1 MTNLL
6 PLSKINYRLLLQ
18 RRHPAIPHFSAF
30 LIVCPLVF
38 LAGFVDSIAGGGG
51 LISLPAYLLAGLPI
65 HNAIATNKLSS
76 TTGTLVSTLRLVRNH
91 FADLKLALPCM
102 AASFCG
108 SILGARIALLTS
120 DAILKIVLLILL
132 PIVAFYVLKK
142 KDLEPDLTTQ
152 PSHLTQLTILISS
165 SLLIGIYDGFYGPGT
180 GTFLML
186 LLTAVAH
193 VSLNEAAGITK
204 VINLSTNVAA
214 LAVFLTHGVVWMPLA
229 VAAAAFSIV
238 GNYLGA
244 RYFVSKGT
252 GFVKPVIIV
261 VLTLFFLKLCYEL
274 FWS

>member
-1 MTNLL
+1 M
-6 PLSKINYRLLLQ
+6 
-18 RRHPAIPHFSAF
+18 PHFSAF

-38 LAGFVDSIAGGGG
+38 LAGFVDSLAGGGG

-152 PSHLTQLTILISS
+152 PSHRTQLTILISS

-180 GTFLML
+180 GTFLL
-186 LLTAVAH
+186 LVYTALAKIDVRTASGNMKLVNLSSN
-193 VSLNEAAGITK
+193 VSALVTFLLAGK
-204 VINLSTNVAA
+204 VIWTLGLAA
-214 LAVFLTHGVVWMPLA
+214 SV
-229 VAAAAFSIV
+229 FSIAGHYIGSGMV
-238 GNYLGA
+238 MKN
-244 RYFVSKGT
+244 GT
-252 GFVKPVIIV
+252 RIVRPIILV
-261 VLTLFFLKLCYEL
+261 VLGLLFLKIISEL
-274 FWS
+274 L

>member
-1 MTNLL
+1 M
-6 PLSKINYRLLLQ
+6 
-18 RRHPAIPHFSAF
+18 PHFSAF

-152 PSHLTQLTILISS
+152 PSHPTQLTILISS

-180 GTFLML
+180 GTFLL
-186 LLTAVAH
+186 LVYTALAKIDVRTASGNMKLVNLSSN
-193 VSLNEAAGITK
+193 VSALVTFLLAGK
-204 VINLSTNVAA
+204 VIWTLGLAA
-214 LAVFLTHGVVWMPLA
+214 SV
-229 VAAAAFSIV
+229 FSIAGHYIGSGMV
-238 GNYLGA
+238 MKN
-244 RYFVSKGT
+244 GT
-252 GFVKPVIIV
+252 RIVRPIILV
-261 VLTLFFLKLCYEL
+261 VLGLLFLKIISEL
-274 FWS
+274 L

>member
-1 MTNLL
+1 M
-6 PLSKINYRLLLQ
+6 
-18 RRHPAIPHFSAF
+18 PHFSAF

-152 PSHLTQLTILISS
+152 PSHRTQLTILISS

-180 GTFLML
+180 GTFLL
-186 LLTAVAH
+186 LVYTALAKIDVRTASGNMKLVNLSSN
-193 VSLNEAAGITK
+193 VSALVTFLLAGK
-204 VINLSTNVAA
+204 VIWTLGLAA
-214 LAVFLTHGVVWMPLA
+214 SV
-229 VAAAAFSIV
+229 FSIAGHYIGSGMV
-238 GNYLGA
+238 MKN
-244 RYFVSKGT
+244 GT
-252 GFVKPVIIV
+252 RIVRPIILV
-261 VLTLFFLKLCYEL
+261 VLGLLFLKIISEL
-274 FWS
+274 L

>member
-1 MTNLL
+1 M
-6 PLSKINYRLLLQ
+6 
-18 RRHPAIPHFSAF
+18 PHFSAF

-152 PSHLTQLTILISS
+152 PSHRTQLTILIGS

-180 GTFLML
+180 GTFLL
-186 LLTAVAH
+186 LVYTALAKIDVRTASGNVKLVNLSSN
-193 VSLNEAAGITK
+193 VSALVTFLLAGK
-204 VINLSTNVAA
+204 VIWTLGLAA
-214 LAVFLTHGVVWMPLA
+214 SV
-229 VAAAAFSIV
+229 FSIAGHYIGSGMV
-238 GNYLGA
+238 MKN
-244 RYFVSKGT
+244 GT
-252 GFVKPVIIV
+252 RIVRPIILV
-261 VLTLFFLKLCYEL
+261 VLSLLFLKIICEL
-274 FWS
+274 L

>member
-1 MTNLL
+1 M
-6 PLSKINYRLLLQ
+6 
-18 RRHPAIPHFSAF
+18 PHFSAF

-152 PSHLTQLTILISS
+152 PSHRTQLTILISS

-180 GTFLML
+180 GTFLL
-186 LLTAVAH
+186 LVYTALAKIDVRTASGNMKLVNLSSN
-193 VSLNEAAGITK
+193 VSALVTFLLAGK
-204 VINLSTNVAA
+204 VIWTLGLAA
-214 LAVFLTHGVVWMPLA
+214 SV
-229 VAAAAFSIV
+229 FSIAGHYIGSGMV
-238 GNYLGA
+238 MKNGP
-244 RYFVSKGT
+244 RIVR
-252 GFVKPVIIV
+252 PIILV
-261 VLTLFFLKLCYEL
+261 VLGLLFLKIISEL
-274 FWS
+274 L

>member
-1 MTNLL
+1 M
-6 PLSKINYRLLLQ
+6 Q
-18 RRHPAIPHFSAF
+18 HFSAF

-152 PSHLTQLTILISS
+152 PSHRTQLTILISS

-180 GTFLML
+180 GTFLL
-186 LLTAVAH
+186 LVYTALAKIDVRTASGNMKLVNLSSN
-193 VSLNEAAGITK
+193 VSALVTFLLAGK
-204 VINLSTNVAA
+204 VIWTLGLAA
-214 LAVFLTHGVVWMPLA
+214 SV
-229 VAAAAFSIV
+229 FSIAGHYIGSGMV
-238 GNYLGA
+238 MKN
-244 RYFVSKGT
+244 GT
-252 GFVKPVIIV
+252 RIVRPIILV
-261 VLTLFFLKLCYEL
+261 VLGLLFLKIISEL
-274 FWS
+274 L